1 MHMNHKPR
9 GFNQPKSDCHTYGNG
24 SKPSPWLTHTTAEAI
39 ARRSETSKLVP
50 GKCAPDRWPG
60 ALPMITATLWA
71 RDLVAWSLP
80 QHLSKFPENFTRQQ
94 LICDRQVRLN
104 GSKPCYPMSIHKM
117 KRIVSTIYYVP
128 MLVIQNIDPYP
139 YYPLVN

>member
-1 MHMNHKPR
+1 MGMGQDPHP
-9 GFNQPKSDCHTYGNG
+9 FTLS
-24 SKPSPWLTHTTAEAI
+24 AEAI

-50 GKCAPDRWPG
+50 GNCAPDRWPG
-60 ALPMITATLWA
+60 ACNSVSTGLKLGRCLIE
-71 RDLVAWSLP
+71 
-80 QHLSKFPENFTRQQ
+80 HLSKFPEFLTSRQ

-104 GSKPCYPMSIHKM
+104 GSKPCYPMYIHKM
-117 KRIVSTIYYVP
+117 KRIVSTIHYVP